1 MKILILVR
9 HAKAEDKAE
18 PEQDIERNLTVEGI
32 RDAGAMGERL
42 HVMKINPDALVSSPA
57 NRAMQTAE
65 VIHDK
70 ISSKKEIV
78 TDKEIY
84 NARSATLLR
93 IIKKFNS
100 SFKTVMLV
108 GHNPSFTSL
117 LDTLCEA
124 NIKNIPKGGI
134 VGIKL
139 KVDAWSNVDKK
150 CGTLMFFDSPKNK

>member
-9 HAKAEDKAE
+9 HAKAEDKVE
-18 PEQDIERNLTVEGI
+18 PEHDFERNLIVEGI

-42 HVMKINPDALVSSPA
+42 HVMKINPDALISSPA
-57 NRAMQTAE
+57 DRAMQTAE

-70 ISSKKEIV
+70 INSKKEIV
-78 TDKEIY
+78 SIKEIY
-84 NARSATLLR
+84 NARSTTLLR

-100 SFKTVMLV
+100 SLKTVIMV
-108 GHNPSFTSL
+108 GHNPSFNSL
-117 LDTLCEA
+117 LSTLCDA
-124 NIKNIPKGGI
+124 NIRNIPKGGI

-139 KVDAWSNVDKK
+139 KVDAWSSVDKK